1 MQDYNREEEEYRD
14 KNKEKIQ
21 RQLKIGLST
30 HNSCA
35 SQFLDIPA
43 GHQVTDEKLEEI
55 LESDNP
61 QAFTQSVSLVE
72 FFV

>member
-35 SQFLDIPA
+35 SQFFWIF
-43 GHQVTDEKLEEI
+43 Q
-55 LESDNP
+55 
-61 QAFTQSVSLVE
+61 LVIK
-72 FFV
+72 